1 MFVGLRICGSEA
13 NNVASNPGYRSSCET
28 ALAASRED
36 WARLVER
43 GQGQAT
49 ETQGKSWEE
58 LHANRHHRQSPV
70 PGQRQTGLAKR
81 KSGST
86 AGLVFSSFAPRNQA
100 LGQAHILPALYETT
114 TTTILEVLSGLD
126 RWGGP
131 VTRCFRG
138 EKSQQPRYQIG
149 LSQYSLRAMFKDGS
163 LDPLDYPAFSVDQF
177 GINQLDLW
185 EGGLPKDKLDD
196 TKYLK
201 QLKRR
206 AKKANAELFLL
217 MTGALDANPQKRDAS
232 LKQILPSLSRAQI
245 LGCEFVR
252 VFLRAPA
259 AMRRLGG
266 SECRGAQTV
275 VRCCCEKNVVIAI
288 EPGASQLSQRG
299 AFLAKVA
306 KKLNHPAC
314 KLMPDFGKLRNN
326 VYDGTEAMMPYTA
339 TISCKMHSFD
349 DKGNQPDF
357 DYSRLMKI
365 IDKAGYRGILA
376 IEWEG
381 HKLKPV
387 PGVKAS
393 KN

>member
-1 MFVGLRICGSEA
+1 MKQPRRQFLK
-13 NNVASNPGYRSSCET
+13 SSA
-28 ALAASRED
+28 AL
-36 WARLVER
+36 
-43 GQGQAT
+43 
-49 ETQGKSWEE
+49 
-58 LHANRHHRQSPV
+58 
-70 PGQRQTGLAKR
+70 
-81 KSGST
+81 T
-86 AGLVFSSFAPRNQA
+86 AGVVLLPDAFAAKKAR
-100 LGQAHILPALYETT
+100 
-114 TTTILEVLSGLD
+114 
-126 RWGGP
+126 
-131 VTRCFRG
+131 
-138 EKSQQPRYQIG
+138 QPRYQIG

-206 AKKANAELFLL
+206 AKKAKAELFLL
-217 MTGALDANPQKRDAS
+217 MAGALDANPQKRDAS

-252 VFLRAPA
+252 VFLRAPGSDEA
-259 AMRRLGG
+259 AGVAASVEALKPL
-266 SECRGAQTV
+266 SDAAA
-275 VRCCCEKNVVIAI
+275 EKNVVIAI

-357 DYSRLMKI
+357 DYTRLMKI

-393 KN
+393 KKLIEASLESLA